1 MQTRHGSHE
10 IDDDPAR
17 VDRDAAWSF
26 LSQAYWNGT
35 RTRDEFDRQL
45 DGAWRLVG
53 VYDTATGA
61 LHGFARALSDGVS
74 TAYLADVFVLPET
87 RGSGLGAAVVT
98 AMIDDGPGTGMRW
111 LLHTRDAHGLYA
123 RFGFAPPDDR
133 LLERPK
139 GFVRSPDGQATL
151 SGDALETGALETGSS

>member
-1 MQTRHGSHE
+1 MRTRYGSHE

-17 VDRDAAWSF
+17 VDRDAVWSF
-26 LSQAYWNGT
+26 LSGAYWNGT
-35 RTRDEFDRQL
+35 RSRADLERQL
-45 DGAWRLVG
+45 DGAWRV
-53 VYDTATGA
+53 VAAYDTATGA

-74 TAYLADVFVLPET
+74 TAYLADVFVLPEA

-98 AMIDDGPGTGMRW
+98 AMIDDGPGAQLRW

-133 LLERPK
+133 LLERPR
-139 GFVRSPDGQATL
+139 GFVRSTDRQATL
-151 SGDALETGALETGSS
+151 NGDAPETGSS